1 MFPHLLWTFD
11 ARTADNSKRLGT
23 FGAIPQRSKQVI
35 FHIKA
40 GIRVAQNFKKVKY
53 SMFPHLL
60 WTFDARTADNSKRLG
75 TFGAAVVSS
84 SYLGQVV
91 SSKYQTNIT
100 INAE

>member
-1 MFPHLLWTFD
+1 M
-11 ARTADNSKRLGT
+11 ARN
-23 FGAIPQRSKQVI
+23 I
-35 FHIKA
+35 
-40 GIRVAQNFKKVKY
+40 KKVKY

-75 TFGAAVVSS
+75 TFGAAVVSA

-100 INAE
+100 INAEWYSYSGSVYHPHPSGENNFGNILGFSFFEEL